1 MTSTRSRQSDSLLSA
16 DTSDAKTV
24 LKESHKNYGGTS
36 STTKSDIEESFSFRR
51 TLCFCLPF
59 IIPDT
64 PFLRLV
70 GALSII
76 CITGYKACLLIPG
89 LSMKIA
95 VDALTSSDVQTRQR
109 IPMLAMMLYLLG
121 RIGGAMFSQGQEVSQ
136 EYCAQRMSRRF
147 AIQSFAHL
155 QSLSLAYH
163 TSRKTGEITSIL
175 GRGIGSINSL
185 MRLIVF
191 SLLPTIVEAIVVSAI
206 FFKLGSPLIAITTI
220 ITVVLYIAFTAYITR
235 WRVSFGRDIREAQ
248 NKAWSRA
255 TESILHYSTV
265 KSFGMDDEEVRRY
278 DSLWAV
284 VQKVSFKAKGVITAF
299 NVSSNFI
306 VQFGTFLGLL
316 IAAYGASHGNLS
328 PGGFIL
334 VQSYIGQLFGPLL
347 WMGNSYGQ
355 IVSALTNIEQVM
367 QLFSISP
374 EIVDAPNAAILITDN
389 GRKRAGQAKSAF
401 VPVGDIEFRNVTYL
415 YDEDDPHTSGGV
427 RNVSFYIPAGKM
439 VALVGP
445 SGAGKSTI
453 VRLLLRLYDVQ
464 SGQILINGVDIRK
477 ITQTSL
483 RQAIGLVA
491 QETILFHDTLR
502 NNISYGKPSA
512 TDSEIWDAV
521 RNASLEGFV
530 SNQSEFLDTVVGEQ
544 GARLSGG
551 ERQRVG
557 IARAV
562 LKDPAIMV
570 LDESTSA
577 LSTIDERKIQNN
589 LRNVCDNR
597 TTVAV
602 AHRLSTVMM
611 ADEILVFEQG
621 RISERGKHADL
632 IARNG
637 MYTRMWKAQSGEE

>member
-1 MTSTRSRQSDSLLSA
+1 MANDRSRRHVNSSVPGNANSEEAVRLLYRENSGRSSSA
-16 DTSDAKTV
+16 A
-24 LKESHKNYGGTS
+24 
-36 STTKSDIEESFSFRR
+36 KSDVEETFSFRR
-51 TLCFCLPF
+51 TLRFCLPF

-64 PFLRLV
+64 PFLRFI
-70 GALSII
+70 GGLSIV

-95 VDALTSSDVQTRQR
+95 VDALASSDSHIREKT
-109 IPMLAMMLYLLG
+109 PMFAMMLYLAG
-121 RIGGAMFSQGQEVSQ
+121 RIGGAVFSQGQEVSQ
-136 EYCAQRMSRRF
+136 EYCAQKMSRRF
-147 AIQSFAHL
+147 AIHSFAHL
-155 QSLSLAYH
+155 QSLSLTYH
-163 TSRKTGEITSIL
+163 TCRKTGEITSIL

-191 SLLPTIVEAIVVSAI
+191 SLLPTIVEAFVVSAI
-206 FFKLGSPLIAITTI
+206 FFKLGSPLIAI
-220 ITVVLYIAFTAYITR
+220 ITVITVILYIAFTAYITR

-265 KSFGMDDEEVRRY
+265 KSFGMDEEEVRRY

-284 VQKVSFKAKGVITAF
+284 VQRTSFKAKGVITAF

-316 IAAYGASHGNLS
+316 VAAYGASHGRLS
-328 PGGFIL
+328 PGEFIL

-367 QLFSISP
+367 QLFDILP
-374 EIVDAPNAAILITDN
+374 DIVDAPDAATLLTDN
-389 GRKRAGQAKSAF
+389 DDTIGDRNIPF
-401 VPVGDIEFRNVTYL
+401 VPVGDIEFRDVTYL
-415 YDEDDPHTSGGV
+415 YDESDPLTSGGV
-427 RNVSFYIPAGKM
+427 RNVSFYLPAGKM

-477 ITQTSL
+477 LTQTSL
-483 RQAIGLVA
+483 RKAIGLVA

-502 NNISYGKPSA
+502 NNINYGKPLAS
-512 TDSEIWDAV
+512 DMEIWNAV
-521 RNASLEGFV
+521 RNASLEDFV
-530 SNQSEFLDTVVGEQ
+530 KNQNELLDTVVGEQ
-544 GARLSGG
+544 GTRLSGG

-577 LSTIDERKIQNN
+577 LSTIDERKIQRN
-589 LRNVCDNR
+589 LRMVCDNR

-611 ADEILVFEQG
+611 ADEILVFDKGQI
-621 RISERGKHADL
+621 RERGKHADL
-632 IARNG
+632 VAING
-637 MYTRMWKAQSGEE
+637 MYARMWKVQSGEE